1 MTGDGLRKGRADA
14 TSPDASSADGPRV
27 IAVDARVLAQ
37 TGKGVPRFLFET
49 LRRLALRTDIRLVL
63 FSNRP
68 LHPDNALPIK
78 TIIDTHWRRVPGS
91 VWMLARLN
99 RLAREVGADT
109 LWGPSHVLPQK
120 HRGLRTIVTV
130 HDLVHRLMP
139 ETMDRWNRFVS
150 RRLVD
155 GSIRRADRIV
165 AVSNTTRS
173 DMITLLGMEPS
184 RVDVVRLGVRTA
196 NAPVPAAATTS
207 DGYLFVLG
215 SIEPRKNISGL
226 LDCFG
231 VLRGL
236 LPGLALRLT
245 GAHSW
250 SETTTL
256 QQIRDNDACTLLG
269 FLSDADVAAQMAG
282 ARAFVMPS
290 HYEGFGLPIVEAVGI
305 APVIAADIP
314 IFRELAD
321 AIDGIHFVDF
331 GDANAAA
338 ASIAT
343 FLAGNPPPA
352 RFRPGAAAELNW
364 DTVADRYA
372 AIMVARD

>member
-1 MTGDGLRKGRADA
+1 MSGKELLGSKAAVSMPSG
-14 TSPDASSADGPRV
+14 SAGNTCRV
-27 IAVDARVLAQ
+27 VAVDARVLAQ
-37 TGKGVPRFLFET
+37 TGKGVPRFLYET
-49 LRRLALRTDIRLVL
+49 LRRLALRPELKLIL

-68 LHPDNALPIK
+68 LHTDNALPIE
-78 TIIDTHWRRVPGS
+78 TVIDTAWRRVPGS
-91 VWMLARLN
+91 IWMLARLN
-99 RLAREVGADT
+99 QLAKEAGADT
-109 LWGPSHVLPQK
+109 IWGPSHVLPTK
-120 HRGLRTIVTV
+120 RRGLRTIVTV

-165 AVSNTTRS
+165 AVSNTTGDDIVALVGVERS
-173 DMITLLGMEPS
+173 RI
-184 RVDVVRLGVRTA
+184 DVVRLGVRFA
-196 NAPVPAAATTS
+196 NTPVPAPATTP

-226 LDCFG
+226 LDCFA
-231 VLRGL
+231 VLQQI
-236 LPGLALRLT
+236 LPGLSLRLT

-250 SETTTL
+250 SQNATL
-256 QQIRDNDACTLLG
+256 QQIRNNDACTILG
-269 FLSDADVAAQMAG
+269 FLTDADVTAQMAG
-282 ARAFVMPS
+282 ARAFVIPS
-290 HYEGFGLPIVEAVGI
+290 HYEGFGLPIVEAVGL

-331 GDANAAA
+331 GNAIAAA

-343 FLAGNPPPA
+343 FLSSDPA
-352 RFRPGAAAELNW
+352 PASFRPGAADELNW

-372 AIMVARD
+372 AILADRD